1 MGKRNATHLFE
12 GDYEERIWPPSSRIL
27 LDGRIRAV
35 SPLPR
40 ATWETGHRTDHWQ
53 CTQPERAPWYTRSV
67 LGKICFRELDFES
80 IAVEPRALS

>member
-12 GDYEERIWPPSSRIL
+12 GDYEERIWPPSSESFWTAVFAQFL
-27 LDGRIRAV
+27 LSLGRRGKPGIELT
-35 SPLPR
+35 S
-40 ATWETGHRTDHWQ
+40 WQ